1 MMISTRG
8 RYALRVMLD
17 LAMDGTGTYVPL
29 DSIARREGMSEK
41 YLESILAV
49 LSRAGLVQALR
60 GKGGGYRLS
69 RRPEEYP
76 IGEVLRLTEKS
87 LAPVTCLEPGT
98 ACPQAQSCPTFPLW
112 QGLDKVIDDYLMA
125 HTLAD
130 LLPKGGGYRLTRK
143 PEEYPIG
150 EILRLTEKSL
160 APVTCLEEGM
170 DCPQAESCPT
180 LPLWQGLDRVI
191 EEYLMGRTLA
201 DLLPPEKQ

>member
-17 LAMDGTGTYVPL
+17 LATDETGTYVPL
-29 DSIARREGMSEK
+29 DSIARRQGISEK
-41 YLESILAV
+41 YLESILAA
-49 LSRAGLVQALR
+49 LSRAGLVLALR
-60 GKGGGYRLS
+60 GKGGGYKLN
-69 RRPEEYP
+69 
-76 IGEVLRLTEKS
+76 
-87 LAPVTCLEPGT
+87 
-98 ACPQAQSCPTFPLW
+98 
-112 QGLDKVIDDYLMA
+112 
-125 HTLAD
+125 
-130 LLPKGGGYRLTRK
+130 RK
-143 PEEYPIG
+143 PDDYPIG

>member
-17 LAMDGTGTYVPL
+17 LAKNGSGAFVPL
-29 DSIARREGMSEK
+29 DTIARRQGISEK
-41 YLESILAV
+41 YLESILAA
-49 LSRAGLVQALR
+49 LSRAGLVLALR
-60 GKGGGYRLS
+60 GKGGGYKLN
-69 RRPEEYP
+69 
-76 IGEVLRLTEKS
+76 
-87 LAPVTCLEPGT
+87 
-98 ACPQAQSCPTFPLW
+98 
-112 QGLDKVIDDYLMA
+112 
-125 HTLAD
+125 
-130 LLPKGGGYRLTRK
+130 RK
-143 PEEYPIG
+143 PDDYPIG

>member
-17 LAMDGTGTYVPL
+17 LAKDDTGTYVPL
-29 DSIARREGMSEK
+29 DTIARRQGISEK
-41 YLESILAV
+41 YLESILAA
-49 LSRAGLVQALR
+49 LSRAGLVLALR
-60 GKGGGYRLS
+60 GKGGGYKLN
-69 RRPEEYP
+69 
-76 IGEVLRLTEKS
+76 
-87 LAPVTCLEPGT
+87 
-98 ACPQAQSCPTFPLW
+98 
-112 QGLDKVIDDYLMA
+112 
-125 HTLAD
+125 
-130 LLPKGGGYRLTRK
+130 RK
-143 PEEYPIG
+143 PDDYPIG

-170 DCPQAESCPT
+170 DCPQAERCPT

>member
-17 LAMDGTGTYVPL
+17 LAQDASGAYVPL
-29 DSIARREGMSEK
+29 DSIARRQGISEK
-41 YLESILAV
+41 YLESILAT

-60 GKGGGYRLS
+60 GQGGGYKLS

-98 ACPQAQSCPTFPLW
+98 VCPQAERCPTYPLW

-125 HTLAD
+125 HTLND
-130 LLPKGGGYRLTRK
+130 LLPRGK
-143 PEEYPIG
+143 E
-150 EILRLTEKSL
+150 
-160 APVTCLEEGM
+160 
-170 DCPQAESCPT
+170 
-180 LPLWQGLDRVI
+180 
-191 EEYLMGRTLA
+191 
-201 DLLPPEKQ
+201 